1 MVTQTSSDSGSING
15 LRKHGAPD
23 FGFLPLNEV
32 QRKILEA
39 LDEIRPARYD
49 FNKLCTR
56 LKDVSQHIIFKEL
69 DYLGGKG
76 LVEIERINAPPYN
89 EGFVKITSDGVD
101 YLFGKESTVSRKTFV
116 QEIHAQKISNV
127 IQGETVNITNV
138 DVYNQIMNEV
148 EKIKDVEKKSF
159 LKTLADQAKDN
170 APLLQTILE
179 GIKIFTNG

>member
-1 MVTQTSSDSGSING
+1 MVTQTSSDSGASDG

-32 QRKILEA
+32 QRKVLEA

-56 LKDVSQHIIFKEL
+56 LKDVSQDLIFKEL

-116 QEIHAQKISNV
+116 TRQFFLGLVSVLIEDMDTNIYERQYDRSIW
-127 IQGETVNITNV
+127 QTV
-138 DVYNQIMNEV
+138 Q
-148 EKIKDVEKKSF
+148 
-159 LKTLADQAKDN
+159 
-170 APLLQTILE
+170 
-179 GIKIFTNG
+179 